1 MLQLNFDDATRYY
14 SNDALNTPTRRH
26 RGSVIQFGTITR
38 QLSDR
43 TSPYKVADCQVDVDD
58 SDRHL
63 SILEATAASE
73 HWQNREAKV
82 TVQNLDSLAAGET
95 PHTLGRFIWRKH
107 LSSGLQRTI
116 GLTDVLGSEFSDFNL
131 ERSLPTRQIKDDFP
145 GAPED
150 SLERY
155 VPIAMG
161 VFPDRSGASLDASP
175 VTGVTVT
182 PTARAA
188 APTNFTL
195 TPTAGGNFQAG
206 NDEFYLLGAIVGG
219 VMSDLAGPVSFTT
232 DDVNKS
238 AQLNW
243 DAYPGAS
250 ALVLFSAVKSHF
262 LQFAKV
268 LLAGGATSYLD
279 TYVMPNQDPEWRS
292 PNSPW
297 FLDYRINVTWYV
309 EALLSDGTY
318 SEPGVSSVLVI
329 APISAGIRH
338 LQHASLVDGPCLG
351 GRLPP
356 HAVRESLQLRR
367 GTVRSA
373 GERPRHAALVS
384 RLRELDVCHSA
395 GILRGRGRHRAPDCR
410 HAHEQR
416 GHSADSHRDHH
427 RQRHHLPGRSAL
439 WPCDPRH

>member
-1 MLQLNFDDATRYY
+1 
-14 SNDALNTPTRRH
+14 
-26 RGSVIQFGTITR
+26 
-38 QLSDR
+38 
-43 TSPYKVADCQVDVDD
+43 
-58 SDRHL
+58 
-63 SILEATAASE
+63 
-73 HWQNREAKV
+73 
-82 TVQNLDSLAAGET
+82 
-95 PHTLGRFIWRKH
+95 
-107 LSSGLQRTI
+107 
-116 GLTDVLGSEFSDFNL
+116 
-131 ERSLPTRQIKDDFP
+131 
-145 GAPED
+145 
-150 SLERY
+150 
-155 VPIAMG
+155 
-161 VFPDRSGASLDASP
+161 

-329 APISAGIRH
+329 APISREYDIYNTQVSWTAHASAVGYRLTRFVSLYSFGGGRFDLQVNVPATQLSYLDSGNSTYAIPPGFSGDAAGIVRPI
-338 LQHASLVDGPCLG
+338 A
-351 GRLPP
+351 GR
-356 HAVRESLQLRR
+356 ARA
-367 GTVRSA
+367 T
-373 GERPRHAALVS
+373 RPFR
-384 RLRELDVCHSA
+384 
-395 GILRGRGRHRAPDCR
+395 
-410 HAHEQR
+410 
-416 GHSADSHRDHH
+416 
-427 RQRHHLPGRSAL
+427 
-439 WPCDPRH
+439 